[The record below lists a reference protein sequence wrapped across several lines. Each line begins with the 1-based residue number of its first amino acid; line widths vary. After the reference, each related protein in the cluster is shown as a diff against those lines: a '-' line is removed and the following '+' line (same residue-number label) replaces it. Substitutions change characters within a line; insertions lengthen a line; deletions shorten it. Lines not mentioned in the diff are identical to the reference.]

1 MIVLE
6 YVIFIWYIIDEYYQ
20 AQGIQSQTFD
30 RKTLFF
36 SCKKR
41 FLMKTQLQKKNARNK
56 FWQKLHP
63 DFIMY
68 LNWMF
73 LPYRKYMG
81 KKSAKWVAV
90 QCILIRH
97 RLDRILLE
105 AACERQGERIPRLQ
119 TKLFRERP
127 PIKNFLQNPTCY
139 AF

>member
-1 MIVLE
+1 
-6 YVIFIWYIIDEYYQ
+6 
-20 AQGIQSQTFD
+20 
-30 RKTLFF
+30 
-36 SCKKR
+36 
-41 FLMKTQLQKKNARNK
+41 MKPQLYARNK
-56 FWQKLHP
+56 LWQKLHP

-105 AACERQGERIPRLQ
+105 AACERQGTYPETANKIV
-119 TKLFRERP
+119 
-127 PIKNFLQNPTCY
+127 
-139 AF
+139 

>member
-1 MIVLE
+1 MNIKRPREFSPKYLM
-6 YVIFIWYIIDEYYQ
+6 
-20 AQGIQSQTFD
+20 G
-30 RKTLFF
+30 KHCFF
-36 SCKKR
+36 LAKKPR
-41 FLMKTQLQKKNARNK
+41 FLMKPQLYARNK
-56 FWQKLHP
+56 LWQKLHP

-105 AACERQGERIPRLQ
+105 AACERQGTYPETANKIV
-119 TKLFRERP
+119 
-127 PIKNFLQNPTCY
+127 
-139 AF
+139 